1 MSKKGLKKE
10 LEWLKSSCQDSSY
23 WNNPPRGRTY
33 MVEYEEKE
41 RHYDNL
47 VLQSLKEYDDI
58 CGYKVGE
65 KVCFQKHCNHEETNE
80 GKVKEE
86 RKIVKKKEEKQEHP
100 FDLLIEALKMMISEE
115 NDKNIEKEKEEIE
128 MDKLVPYS
136 DTDVDETEEDE
147 SDEIMSDTDDSIVLS
162 EEEIEELKGQVPM
175 YLLPAGYQF
184 KNWE

>member
-1 MSKKGLKKE
+1 MSRKELKKE
-10 LEWLKSSCQDSSY
+10 LEWLKSSCQDSCY
-23 WNNPPRGRTY
+23 WSTPPRRRNY

-41 RHYDNL
+41 RHYDDL

-58 CGYKVGE
+58 CGYKVRE
-65 KVCFQKHCNHEETNE
+65 KVCFQKYCDHKKTNKE
-80 GKVKEE
+80 KVKESQH
-86 RKIVKKKEEKQEHP
+86 IVKEQKEEQKHP
-100 FDLLIEALKMMISEE
+100 FDFLIEALKMMISEE
-115 NDKNIEKEKEEIE
+115 NDKNVEKEKEEIE

-136 DTDVDETEEDE
+136 DTDEDDDNE
-147 SDEIMSDTDDSIVLS
+147 SIILS